1 MSDEDDQEE
10 GSSHKVGARTRMW
23 RRAGSDEE

>member
-10 GSSHKVGARTRMW
+10 GSSHEVSASTRMW